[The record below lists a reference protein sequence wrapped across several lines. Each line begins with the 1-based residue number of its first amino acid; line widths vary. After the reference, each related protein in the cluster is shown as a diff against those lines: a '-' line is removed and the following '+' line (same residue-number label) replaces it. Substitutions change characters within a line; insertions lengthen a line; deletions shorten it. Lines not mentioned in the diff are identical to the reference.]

1 MCLQGREKGTQ
12 QTPTPQMAT
21 GWDPAAWAG
30 ASPSV
35 LYGSGM
41 SGLLGSPSSSI
52 NLNLSDFVDTN
63 TSTQH
68 NTGIRS
74 TPSAAAGSAAQLHDE
89 GQQLITERDSAH
101 DDVTEHERDQW
112 YFFESIHWLFIL
124 KYSFAIF
131 LKVFVC
137 YLFESIRLLFVWKY
151 SFPICLKVF
160 VCYLFESIR
169 LLFVWKY
176 SFDVTIVDVTVIF
189 AIMDSRNYEL
199 WTARNCDMNCCEGS
213 RGWMCL
219 CLCHEWRK

>member
-1 MCLQGREKGTQ
+1 MCLQGRERGTQ
-12 QTPTPQMAT
+12 PTPTSQMAT
-21 GWDPAAWAG
+21 RWDPAAWAG
-30 ASPSV
+30 ASPSA

-52 NLNLSDFVDTN
+52 NLNLSDFVDM
-63 TSTQH
+63 STQH

-89 GQQLITERDSAH
+89 GQQLTATASAR

-112 YFFESIHWLFIL
+112 YFFESIHWLFIW

-131 LKVFVC
+131 LKAFVCYLFESIHLLIVWKYSFAIYLKVFVC
-137 YLFESIRLLFVWKY
+137 YLFESIRLL
-151 SFPICLKVF
+151 I
-160 VCYLFESIR
+160 
-169 LLFVWKY
+169 VWKY

-199 WTARNCDMNCCEGS
+199 WTARNCDMNCCEWS
-213 RGWMCL
+213 RGWMCW

>member
-1 MCLQGREKGTQ
+1 MTDLKRLYLKKFNFWLFLIQFSSHVFTGQREGTQ
-12 QTPTPQMAT
+12 QTPTSQMAT

-30 ASPSV
+30 ASPSA

-52 NLNLSDFVDTN
+52 NLNLSDFVDMS

-68 NTGIRS
+68 NTGIWS

-89 GQQLITERDSAH
+89 GQQLFTERDSAR

-112 YFFESIHWLFIL
+112 YFFESIQG
-124 KYSFAIF
+124 FAIF

-151 SFPICLKVF
+151 SFAICLICLKVF
-160 VCYLFESIR
+160 VWCN
-169 LLFVWKY
+169 
-176 SFDVTIVDVTVIF
+176 
-189 AIMDSRNYEL
+189 DSRCHCDICYYGQSEL
-199 WTARNCDMNCCEGS
+199 WTMNC
-213 RGWMCL
+213 
-219 CLCHEWRK
+219 

>member
-1 MCLQGREKGTQ
+1 MCLQGRERGTQ
-12 QTPTPQMAT
+12 QTPTSQMAT

-30 ASPSV
+30 ASPSA

-52 NLNLSDFVDTN
+52 NLNLSDFVD

-89 GQQLITERDSAH
+89 GQQLTERDSAR
-101 DDVTEHERDQW
+101 DDITEHERDQW
-112 YFFESIHWLFIL
+112 YFFESIHWLFIW

-131 LKVFVC
+131 LKVYSFAICLKVFVC
-137 YLFESIRLLFVWKY
+137 CFFESIRFLFVWKY

-160 VCYLFESIR
+160 VWCN
-169 LLFVWKY
+169 
-176 SFDVTIVDVTVIF
+176 
-189 AIMDSRNYEL
+189 DSRCHCDICYYGQSEL
-199 WTARNCDMNCCEGS
+199 WTMNC
-213 RGWMCL
+213 
-219 CLCHEWRK
+219 

>member
-1 MCLQGREKGTQ
+1 MCLQGRDRGTQ
-12 QTPTPQMAT
+12 QTPTSQIAT

-30 ASPSV
+30 ASPSA

-52 NLNLSDFVDTN
+52 NLNLSDYVDTS

-89 GQQLITERDSAH
+89 GQQLITERDSAR

-112 YFFESIHWLFIL
+112 YFLESIHWLFIL
-124 KYSFAIF
+124 KYSFAIC

-137 YLFESIRLLFVWKY
+137 YLFESIRFLFVWKY
-151 SFPICLKVF
+151 SFAICLKVF

-169 LLFVWKY
+169 L
-176 SFDVTIVDVTVIF
+176 
-189 AIMDSRNYEL
+189 M
-199 WTARNCDMNCCEGS
+199 
-213 RGWMCL
+213 
-219 CLCHEWRK
+219 